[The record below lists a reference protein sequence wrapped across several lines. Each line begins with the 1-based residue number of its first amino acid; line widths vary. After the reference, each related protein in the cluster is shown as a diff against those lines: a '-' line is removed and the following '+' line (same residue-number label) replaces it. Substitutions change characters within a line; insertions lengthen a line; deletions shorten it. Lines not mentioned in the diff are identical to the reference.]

1 MKNLDESFGVC
12 AQSGQINTVKISET
26 KSWTFCMSLTC
37 LWVFMLVYKELWH
50 KVSLFQVIVVQLLS
64 STDSLW
70 PHGLQHARPLC
81 PPLSLGVC
89 SNSCPLSQ
97 YCYLTIS
104 SSAAS
109 TSSCLQSF
117 PASESYPMSRLVA
130 SSGQSIGALAS
141 RSVLPM
147 SIQSWFLLGLTS
159 LISVQSKG
167 LSRESS
173 TVL

>member
-97 YCYLTIS
+97 WCYLTIS
-104 SSAAS
+104 S
-109 TSSCLQSF
+109 CHPL
-117 PASESYPMSRLVA
+117 
-130 SSGQSIGALAS
+130 
-141 RSVLPM
+141 
-147 SIQSWFLLGLTS
+147 FLLPSIFSSIRDCKEIKPVNVKGNQPWIFIERTDAE
-159 LISVQSKG
+159 IEAPDSKSQPIG
-167 LSRESS
+167 KDPESWKGKS
-173 TVL
+173 

>member
-97 YCYLTIS
+97 WCYLTIS
-104 SSAAS
+104 SSTTPFS
-109 TSSCLQSF
+109 FCLQSF
-117 PASESYPMSRLVA
+117 PASESFPMSQFYA
-130 SSGQSIGALAS
+130 SYWPWSYLSISFRVHMMRNHFQFYILYK
-141 RSVLPM
+141 R
-147 SIQSWFLLGLTS
+147 FL
-159 LISVQSKG
+159 QN
-167 LSRESS
+167 
-173 TVL
+173 